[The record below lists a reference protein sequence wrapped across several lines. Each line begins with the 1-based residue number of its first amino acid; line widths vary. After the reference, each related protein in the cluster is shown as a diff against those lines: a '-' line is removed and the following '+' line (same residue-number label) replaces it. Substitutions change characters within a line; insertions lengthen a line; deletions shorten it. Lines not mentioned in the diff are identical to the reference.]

1 MRKPPTKLED
11 LIALRDG
18 IKAEIRCTRTDIE
31 RPEHALKQIEE
42 DEKTIAIIQRR
53 IDDARDRLANG
64 KTRLRKLLKRLDQ
77 LNKLVKAEQHRDK
90 IERLLKLVKE
100 VNTIRH
106 EEPEDDERD

>member
-31 RPEHALKQIEE
+31 RPEYTLKQIKE
-42 DEKTIAIIQRR
+42 DEKTIAVIQRR

-64 KTRLRKLLKRLDQ
+64 PVRLKKLLKRLDQ
-77 LNKLVKAEQHRDK
+77 LNKLIKAEQHKDK
-90 IERLLKLVKE
+90 IERLLKLVHK
-100 VNTIRH
+100 VNSIKDTTN
-106 EEPEDDERD
+106 DECE